1 MTCRCGKDHSG
12 VEPLDVNSVMDRMVQ
27 ELADEID
34 REMIAELL
42 ALSNSDMGLI
52 SSSPLNV
59 SDDKGIIQSQS
70 FTRKPHHETDQA

>member
-12 VEPLDVNSVMDRMVQ
+12 VEPLSVDSIIDRMAQ
-27 ELADEID
+27 ELADQID
-34 REMIAELL
+34 REILAELL

-59 SDDKGIIQSQS
+59 SDDQGIIQSQS